1 MLVTRTTKGQ
11 VQTYEYHQRDNANN
25 AKLNM
30 RLNRDLFDKLKGV
43 AEYLGYSNYS
53 QFIRDIIEIEVNKYH
68 FEETTTL
75 GEPAKTFKVVT
86 KE

>member
-11 VQTYEYHQRDNANN
+11 VQTYEYHQKDNAND

-30 RLNRDLFDKLKGV
+30 RLSKETLGKIKSV
-43 AEYLGYSNYS
+43 AEYLGYNNYS
-53 QFIRDIIEIEVNKYH
+53 KFIRDVMELEVNKYN

-75 GEPAKTFKVVT
+75 EDTTRIFKVI
-86 KE
+86 EE